1 MPTTRSQFAQQ
12 DVMAITAENLGL
24 HLIEALKHKDV
35 VAAFTAAISAP
46 FEQLKKELKA
56 AQDSLQTKDKEI
68 NDLKQS
74 VKALADRV
82 DKLEDGLDQQE
93 QQGRKPSIRVFGIPE
108 RPNETAGQL
117 EASVLDVLQNKL
129 QINAIEASDLEVIH
143 RCGPM
148 PQPAQN
154 GADPPKPRSV
164 IVKFHHRRKRSEV
177 FKKGVLGK
185 LKNTGISVSEDL
197 SKRRAAIA
205 FDCRVKVRE
214 KRISQTWS
222 ANGKIIIKDNAG
234 LIRHIKTRAEAQ
246 AL

>member
-35 VAAFTAAISAP
+35 AAAFTAAISAP

-74 VKALADRV
+74 VKALADPV

-108 RPNETAGQL
+108 RPNETAGV
-117 EASVLDVLQNKL
+117 SV
-129 QINAIEASDLEVIH
+129 
-143 RCGPM
+143 G
-148 PQPAQN
+148 
-154 GADPPKPRSV
+154 RSP
-164 IVKFHHRRKRSEV
+164 EQ
-177 FKKGVLGK
+177 
-185 LKNTGISVSEDL
+185 
-197 SKRRAAIA
+197 AANQR
-205 FDCRVKVRE
+205 D
-214 KRISQTWS
+214 
-222 ANGKIIIKDNAG
+222 
-234 LIRHIKTRAEAQ
+234 
-246 AL
+246 